1 MEERAK
7 DLAFAVLEFGI
18 SPSEY
23 WNLTTYERD
32 ALVALYKRKNKK
44 R

>member
-1 MEERAK
+1 MEGRAN

-18 SPSEY
+18 SPTEY

-32 ALVALYKRKNKK
+32 ALIALYKKK
-44 R
+44 HKK

>member
-7 DLAFAVLEFGI
+7 DLAFAVLEFGL
-18 SPSEY
+18 SPTEY
-23 WNLTTYERD
+23 WNLTSYERD
-32 ALVALYKRKNKK
+32 ALVAMYKKKNK